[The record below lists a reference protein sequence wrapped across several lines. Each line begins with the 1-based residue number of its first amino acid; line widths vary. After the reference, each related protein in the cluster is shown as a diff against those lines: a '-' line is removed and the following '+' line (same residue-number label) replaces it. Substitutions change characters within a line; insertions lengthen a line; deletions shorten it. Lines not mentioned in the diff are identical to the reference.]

1 MKVYTYCSFD
11 GSKVGFQMGTFRPD
25 SSPSDGYYIPE
36 PKGINS
42 TVRKAFENGI
52 IRRIYGKLPKDNSYV
67 VMVKGIKSNTFSS
80 SRRKWQFW
88 RHGVFHNYLYVYY
101 GNINLS

>member
-25 SSPSDGYYIPE
+25 ASSADGYYIPE

-42 TVRKAFENGI
+42 TVRKAFENGDVEMGSLMAGQSAAMVHEITPCADI
-52 IRRIYGKLPKDNSYV
+52 IKGLFSGVDEILT
-67 VMVKGIKSNTFSS
+67 GIKN
-80 SRRKWQFW
+80 K
-88 RHGVFHNYLYVYY
+88 L
-101 GNINLS
+101 